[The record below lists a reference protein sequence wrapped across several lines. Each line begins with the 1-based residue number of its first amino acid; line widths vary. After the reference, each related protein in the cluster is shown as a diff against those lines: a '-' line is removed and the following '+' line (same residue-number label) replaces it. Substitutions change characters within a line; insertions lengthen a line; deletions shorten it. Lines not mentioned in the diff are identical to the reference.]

1 MKRVVTIAM
10 AMALVLALSG
20 CAASASSKSS
30 ATMSASDVS
39 MASGAGSTATWTS
52 VISAAEAAKGAGF
65 SSFAMPD
72 RTVIADI
79 VFTNP
84 SYSYIT
90 GVAQAKYDNGA
101 SLIIRKDDGSHSAQL
116 TDSDVSKLTATW
128 TKTYEGVEVTCHGVA
143 RGAATYITWK
153 TNAGEYGVTL
163 QSTDSKELAMDEEDI
178 ADIVRAIKATDGGA
192 QSAPV
197 ATTPTTSASA
207 ASASSKASQGGLT
220 IAESAA
226 KAAAEGVSGGKA
238 VSWYM
243 NYVDGH
249 GWVWVVTC
257 VDANNNKMTYYV
269 DNYGNP
275 YNVDYDSNSSKQLTI
290 TEDAACA
297 VAEQLSGGKTVSAYA
312 TTTTNHG
319 MCWFVTTVDENGNV
333 NSYYVDNNGG
343 GFNADFD

>member
-1 MKRVVTIAM
+1 MKRVATIAM

-30 ATMSASDVS
+30 SATMSASDVS
-39 MASGAGSTATWTS
+39 ASASAASWTN
-52 VISAAEAAKGAGF
+52 VISAAEAAKGAGLTSF
-65 SSFAMPD
+65 SMPD

-84 SYSYIT
+84 AYSYTT

-192 QSAPV
+192 QSAPA

-207 ASASSKASQGGLT
+207 ASASSKAQGGLT

-226 KAAAEGVSGGKA
+226 KAAAEDVSGGKA

-257 VDANNNKMTYYV
+257 VDANNNQMTYYV

>member
-1 MKRVVTIAM
+1 MKRVATIAM

-30 ATMSASDVS
+30 SATMSASDVN
-39 MASGAGSTATWTS
+39 ASASAASWTN
-52 VISAAEAAKGAGF
+52 VISAAEAAKGAGLTSF
-65 SSFAMPD
+65 SMPD

-84 SYSYIT
+84 AYSYTT

-153 TNAGEYGVTL
+153 ADAGEYGVTL
-163 QSTDSKELAMDEEDI
+163 QSADSKELAMDEEDI

-192 QSAPV
+192 QSAPA

-226 KAAAEGVSGGKA
+226 KAAAESVSGGKA

-243 NYVDGH
+243 NFVDGH

-257 VDANNNKMTYYV
+257 VDANNNQMTYYV

>member
-1 MKRVVTIAM
+1 MKRVATIAM

-30 ATMSASDVS
+30 SATMSASDVS
-39 MASGAGSTATWTS
+39 ASASAASWTN
-52 VISAAEAAKGAGF
+52 VISAAEAAKGAGLTSF
-65 SSFAMPD
+65 SMPD

-84 SYSYIT
+84 AYSYTT

-128 TKTYEGVEVTCHGVA
+128 TKTYEGVEVTCYGVA

-163 QSTDSKELAMDEEDI
+163 QSADSKELAMDEEDI

-226 KAAAEGVSGGKA
+226 KAAAESVSGGKA

>member
-1 MKRVVTIAM
+1 MKRVATIAM

-39 MASGAGSTATWTS
+39 ASASAASWTN
-52 VISAAEAAKGAGF
+52 VISAAEAAKGAGLTSF
-65 SSFAMPD
+65 SMPD

-84 SYSYIT
+84 AYSYTT

-128 TKTYEGVEVTCHGVA
+128 TKTYEGVEVTCYGVA

-163 QSTDSKELAMDEEDI
+163 QSADSKELAMDEEDI

-226 KAAAEGVSGGKA
+226 KAAAESVSGGKA

-297 VAEQLSGGKTVSAYA
+297 IAEQLSGGKTVSAYA

>member
-1 MKRVVTIAM
+1 MKRVATIAM

-30 ATMSASDVS
+30 SATMSASDVS
-39 MASGAGSTATWTS
+39 ASASAASWTS
-52 VISAAEAAKGAGF
+52 VISAAEAAKGAGLTSF
-65 SSFAMPD
+65 SMPD

-84 SYSYIT
+84 AYSYTT

-192 QSAPV
+192 QSAPA

-207 ASASSKASQGGLT
+207 ASASSKAQGGLT

-226 KAAAEGVSGGKA
+226 KAAAEDVSGGKA

-257 VDANNNKMTYYV
+257 VDANNNQMTYYV

>member
-1 MKRVVTIAM
+1 MKRVATIAM

-30 ATMSASDVS
+30 SATMSASD
-39 MASGAGSTATWTS
+39 ASASASAASWTS
-52 VISAAEAAKGAGF
+52 VISAAEAAKGAGLTSF
-65 SSFAMPD
+65 SMPD

-84 SYSYIT
+84 AYSYTT

-128 TKTYEGVEVTCHGVA
+128 TKTYEGVEVTCYGVA

-163 QSTDSKELAMDEEDI
+163 QSADSKELAMDEEDI

-192 QSAPV
+192 QSAPA

-226 KAAAEGVSGGKA
+226 KAAAESVSGGKA

-257 VDANNNKMTYYV
+257 V
-269 DNYGNP
+269 
-275 YNVDYDSNSSKQLTI
+275 L
-290 TEDAACA
+290 
-297 VAEQLSGGKTVSAYA
+297 LR
-312 TTTTNHG
+312 
-319 MCWFVTTVDENGNV
+319 
-333 NSYYVDNNGG
+333 
-343 GFNADFD
+343 

>member
-1 MKRVVTIAM
+1 MKRVATIAM

-30 ATMSASDVS
+30 SATMSASDVN
-39 MASGAGSTATWTS
+39 ASASAASWTN
-52 VISAAEAAKGAGF
+52 VISAAEAAKGAGLTSF
-65 SSFAMPD
+65 SMPD

-84 SYSYIT
+84 AYSYTT

-226 KAAAEGVSGGKA
+226 KAAAESVSGGKA

-243 NYVDGH
+243 NFVDGH

-257 VDANNNKMTYYV
+257 VDANNNQMTYYV

>member
-1 MKRVVTIAM
+1 MKRVATIAM

-30 ATMSASDVS
+30 SATMSASDVS
-39 MASGAGSTATWTS
+39 ASASAASWTN
-52 VISAAEAAKGAGF
+52 VISAAEAAKGAGLTSF
-65 SSFAMPD
+65 SMPD

-84 SYSYIT
+84 AYSYTT

-128 TKTYEGVEVTCHGVA
+128 TKTYEGVEVTCYGVA

-163 QSTDSKELAMDEEDI
+163 QSADSKELAMDEEDI

-226 KAAAEGVSGGKA
+226 KAAAESVSGGKA

-297 VAEQLSGGKTVSAYA
+297 IAEQLSGGKTVSAYA